1 MHAER
6 MTKTTVVIGAGF
18 AGLAAASHLARAG
31 RRVVLLEKCAEVG
44 GRARR
49 LVADGFTF
57 DRGPSWY
64 WMPDVFE
71 GHFAHFGRK
80 PSDYYRLQR
89 LDPSYSVYF
98 GAGDRMDLPASMDGL
113 RALFERHET
122 GAAKALDRFLDEARR
137 KYTIAMRGAVHK
149 PSLSPLEYAEP
160 RLLRDLLRMP
170 VLGSLSRDIRRRFKD
185 PRLVSVLEFPAL
197 FLGSTPRDTP
207 ALFTL
212 LNHADMALGT
222 WYPMGGMAVVVDGM
236 AQLAQELGVEIRTG
250 EAVRHIAVEGSRATQ
265 VTTDK
270 GAYSCDQVV
279 AAADY
284 HHVEQHLLDAPHR
297 VHDARYWEG
306 RTMAPSVLMFYIGL
320 DRRLKDVPHHML
332 FFDEPLDPHA
342 HTIYRDPQWPERPLF
357 YVSCT
362 SVTDPSVAPP
372 GMENMVVLI
381 PIAPGLSGG
390 EAVREHYFRL
400 VMDRMERLLGQP
412 LREHVVHR
420 SSCSVSDLEADMNAY
435 KGNAYGLAMTLR
447 QTAFMRPAI
456 RNRKVPNLYYAGQ
469 LTVPGPGV
477 PPAIISGELVARRML
492 QDLPA

>member
-1 MHAER
+1 MKAS
-6 MTKTTVVIGAGF
+6 TVVIGAGF
-18 AGLAAASHLARAG
+18 AGLTAASHLARAG
-31 RRVVLLEKCAEVG
+31 RRVVLLEKCDEVG

-71 GHFAHFGRK
+71 RHFAHFGRT
-80 PSDYYRLQR
+80 PDDYYRLKR

-98 GAGDRMDLPASMDGL
+98 GLGDRMDLPASLDGL
-113 RALFERHET
+113 KALFEEHEA
-122 GAAKALDRFLDEARR
+122 GAGHALERFLDEARR
-137 KYTIAMRGAVHK
+137 KYVIAMGGAVHK

-160 RLLRDLLRMP
+160 RLLRDLLRLR
-170 VLGSLSRDIRRRFKD
+170 VLGSLSNDVRRRFKN
-185 PRLVSVLEFPAL
+185 PKLVSVLEFPSL
-197 FLGSTPRDTP
+197 FLGATPKDTP

-222 WYPMGGMAVVVDGM
+222 WYPMGGMGAVVDGM
-236 AQLAQELGVEIRTG
+236 AALAQELGVEIRTG
-250 EAVRHIAVEGSRATQ
+250 EAVRRIEVKDRRATQ
-265 VTTDK
+265 VITDQ
-270 GAYSCDQVV
+270 GTYHCDQVV
-279 AAADY
+279 AGADY

-297 VHDARYWEG
+297 MHDASYWES

-320 DRRLKDVPHHML
+320 DHRLSNVQHHML
-332 FFDEPLDPHA
+332 FFDEPLEPHA
-342 HTIYRDPQWPERPLF
+342 DTIYRDPRWPDRPLF

-362 SVTDPSVAPP
+362 SLTDPTTAPP
-372 GMENMVVLI
+372 GMENLVILM
-381 PIAPGLSGG
+381 PIAPGLPDDDS
-390 EAVREHYFRL
+390 VRERYYHMI
-400 VMDRMERLLGQP
+400 MDRMERLLGQP
-412 LREHVVHR
+412 IRPHVVHR
-420 SSCSVSDLEADMNAY
+420 SSCSVSELEHDMNAF

-456 RNRKVPNLYYAGQ
+456 RNRRVPNLYFTGQ